1 MAQPPA
7 PVAEPQYPE
16 VESFIERASSEDIGA
31 LFASVREGL
40 KDLKGPRA
48 PHAKKVALALDSA
61 EELLRHLLQVRE
73 QLTVERRPG
82 KKGP

>member
-1 MAQPPA
+1 MAQPPE
-7 PVAEPQYPE
+7 PVAETHYPE
-16 VESFIERASSEDIGA
+16 VEAFIERASPGDIGQ
-31 LFASVREGL
+31 LFSSVREGL

-73 QLTVERRPG
+73 RLTVERRPG
-82 KKGP
+82 KK